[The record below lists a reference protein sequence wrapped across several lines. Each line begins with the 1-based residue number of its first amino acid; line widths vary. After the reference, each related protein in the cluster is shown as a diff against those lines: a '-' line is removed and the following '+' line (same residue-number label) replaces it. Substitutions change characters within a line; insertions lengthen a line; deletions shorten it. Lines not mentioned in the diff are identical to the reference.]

1 MGKRRGDG
9 LNPYD
14 GVPGFFGRLN
24 RFVYTYAGPA
34 QVGIGRPEDA
44 ATPTAEPRCPI
55 CGALMAD
62 HVVTRGDATRPTYLR
77 CPSPPTATEVAPG
90 TTPPTA

>member
-44 ATPTAEPRCPI
+44 ATPTTEPRCPI
-55 CGALMAD
+55 CGQLMAD

-77 CPSPPTATEVAPG
+77 CPSGPAPTTDAARD
-90 TTPPTA
+90 